1 LYELKARLA
10 DNLAAIGNFARMRK
24 LEGFAKA
31 FDAGLAQLNAQNPHK
46 GVYHADL
53 APDRALPLAATQ
65 LLGAAQAAWVFG
77 GMGSW
82 NDLWFEGD
90 DQSLYEQLSEELYQL
105 LNAAIVIA
113 ANTRAPSISV
123 NRPIQFCDE
132 TIK

>member
-1 LYELKARLA
+1 
-10 DNLAAIGNFARMRK
+10 
-24 LEGFAKA
+24 
-31 FDAGLAQLNAQNPHK
+31 
-46 GVYHADL
+46 VYHDDL

-65 LLGAAQAAWVFG
+65 ILWAAQAAWVFG

-90 DQSLYEQLSEELYQL
+90 DQSLYEQLSEDLYQL
-105 LNAAIVIA
+105 LNVAIVIA
-113 ANTRAPSISV
+113 ANTSAPSISV